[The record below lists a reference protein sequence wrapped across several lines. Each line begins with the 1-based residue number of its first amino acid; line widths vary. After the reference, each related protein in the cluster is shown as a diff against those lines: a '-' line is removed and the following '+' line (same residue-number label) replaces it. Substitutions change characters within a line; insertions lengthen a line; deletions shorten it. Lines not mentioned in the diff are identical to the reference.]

1 MNRLSIL
8 FDAGVMTCRRG
19 SPRGIVEDVILIA
32 VAECRAIKRKPAR
45 SGVISN
51 IYRIS
56 SLILIS
62 VLESE
67 P

>member
-1 MNRLSIL
+1 MRWIDIEPSLR
-8 FDAGVMTCRRG
+8 ARG
-19 SPRGIVEDVILIA
+19 SRQLSRRHSDRGIA
-32 VAECRAIKRKPAR
+32 VAEYRAIKRKPAR

-56 SLILIS
+56 SLTLIS
-62 VLESE
+62 MLESG